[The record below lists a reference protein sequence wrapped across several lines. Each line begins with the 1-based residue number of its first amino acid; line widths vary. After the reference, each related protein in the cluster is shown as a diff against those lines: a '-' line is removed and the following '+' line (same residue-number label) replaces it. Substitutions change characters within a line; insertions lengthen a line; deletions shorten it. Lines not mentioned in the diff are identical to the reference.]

1 MIKKINHVAIVGKS
15 NEEMASLFTE
25 LFGFKVTEKLEAP
38 EQGFKSTVISKE
50 DATIELIEPIGPEGG
65 IAKFLEKRGSGLH
78 HVSLQVDDI
87 DKEVELL
94 KAKGV
99 KLIGEKPQQ
108 PTEGS
113 KVIFIHPSSTGGILI
128 ELTERL

>member
-1 MIKKINHVAIVGKS
+1 MIKKINHVAMVGKS
-15 NEEMASLFTE
+15 NEEMVSLFTT
-25 LFGFKVTEKLEAP
+25 LFGFKVVETNEVP
-38 EQGFKSTVISKE
+38 EEGFKSTMISKE
-50 DATIELIEPIGPEGG
+50 DAAFELIEPIGSEGG
-65 IAKFLEKRGSGLH
+65 IAKFLEKRGGGLH

-87 DKEVELL
+87 DKEVAQL

-108 PTEGS
+108 PSEGS

-128 ELTERL
+128 ELIEKS

>member
-15 NEEMASLFTE
+15 NEEMASLFTA

-38 EQGFKSTVISKE
+38 EQGFKSTLISKE
-50 DATIELIEPIGPEGG
+50 DATVELIEPIGSEGG

-78 HVSLQVDDI
+78 HVSFQVDDI

-94 KAKGV
+94 KAKDV

-108 PTEGS
+108 PAEGI
-113 KVIFIHPSSTGGILI
+113 KVIFIHPGSTGGVLI
-128 ELTERL
+128 ELIERS